1 MMMIRNLVYGVLII
15 CGIRQTEE
23 SVELSRL
30 MERCLK
36 ESRCVDLE
44 SLCIVVGEKV
54 TFDLTDNDDNDEY
67 LHVCSSLHE
76 HKIRHL
82 LWKQL
87 R

>member
-1 MMMIRNLVYGVLII
+1 MIKHVYNIYSCMTVTMVIGILTV

-54 TFDLTDNDDNDEY
+54 TFYCSNHNYSDDDE
-67 LHVCSSLHE
+67 
-76 HKIRHL
+76 
-82 LWKQL
+82 
-87 R
+87 